1 MGLPTNEEQQDI
13 IDWYEKQRG
22 GVTTSVK
29 KALGSWAAEVGLIAL
44 LMNSAKDADKAREDA
59 EKAWKI
65 ANKIDK
71 GLTRAFSAQSATY
84 KMDVKE

>member
-1 MGLPTNEEQQDI
+1 MGLPTNEEQQEI
-13 IDWYEKQRG
+13 LDWYEKQRG

-59 EKAWKI
+59 EKAWRTTEKLRRQLQRAYSA
-65 ANKIDK
+65 AN
-71 GLTRAFSAQSATY
+71 SAYQ
-84 KMDVKE
+84 MDVKE